1 MLNRYKNIDLIQQLD
16 PEKNFWQIYHFMLG
30 YEFPSYSIQ
39 ALEVALM
46 RTYYLPSISKL
57 LNKTRE
63 FIYLPQKRYDDT
75 SIMLTEIIQW
85 GLKSERGQEALQR
98 MNSIHRRL

>member
-1 MLNRYKNIDLIQQLD
+1 
-16 PEKNFWQIYHFMLG
+16 MLG
-30 YEFPSYSIQ
+30 YEFPSDSIQ

-63 FIYLPQKRYDDT
+63 FIYRP
-75 SIMLTEIIQW
+75 
-85 GLKSERGQEALQR
+85 
-98 MNSIHRRL
+98 